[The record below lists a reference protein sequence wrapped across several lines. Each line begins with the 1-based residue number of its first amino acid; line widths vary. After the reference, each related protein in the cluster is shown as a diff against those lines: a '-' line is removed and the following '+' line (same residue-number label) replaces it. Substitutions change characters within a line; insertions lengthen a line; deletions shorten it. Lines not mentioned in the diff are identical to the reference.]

1 MHTHLSVNPR
11 ALNADQDAQ
20 VNGEPG
26 GICRDNTAR
35 FMPISCLSSHCLG
48 YKLHSRTSSREMLEH
63 GGKANSWLS
72 PGAEQSQ
79 HSLFPGMPLTS
90 LMMARVSSSLLL
102 SPPPCTLLKAT
113 FSASSLL
120 LLRTDTQL
128 RGQKVT

>member
-1 MHTHLSVNPR
+1 MQIRMPKLMES
-11 ALNADQDAQ
+11 Q
-20 VNGEPG
+20 VGSAETTLLGSRPFP
-26 GICRDNTAR
+26 ASH
-35 FMPISCLSSHCLG
+35 PHCLG
-48 YKLHSRTSSREMLEH
+48 HKLHSRTSSREMLEH

-128 RGQKVT
+128 RGQKVA